1 MNRPRALFSSFRRL
15 MDSESWAMVA
25 RALVFAAASGA
36 LTGLA
41 LLALLPAS
49 AALASGGAGRWLVV
63 LACVGAAAAILEFM
77 QIRTGYRGALGFMR
91 TLHHAVGDKIATLP
105 LGWFKADTAGRLSR
119 LASQELVNLAEA
131 TGHFLYSMFSNA
143 ASVVVIW
150 IGAWFWDWRLG
161 LLMTFAAPLLALFM
175 NAARRLTAR
184 GHALTEPT
192 EEELASRIVEF
203 SRCQGALRSC
213 NAASAGLE
221 NAFLTNAKAG
231 RSAMLW
237 SSLGLLMS
245 GTLTQIIVTSMVC
258 LVGLLAVG
266 GEFQPLEAIAA
277 IGMCLRFTTMLDA
290 VSNGLFGLEE
300 RRQSLIGIDEV
311 MDAPSQAVPEVSKK
325 QTDPGAVALRD
336 VDFAYESE
344 HPVLRGV
351 SFEVPARSM
360 CAIVGPSG
368 SGKTTIARLISR
380 FYDVDAGSVAVGGA
394 DVREL
399 TTEDLMAQLSMVF
412 QDVYLFDDTLE
423 ANIRIGSPGADDAEL
438 RRAADLAGVT
448 EIVRRLPEGWSSRV
462 GEGGRGLSGGERQ
475 RVSVARALLKR
486 APIVLFDE
494 ATSAL
499 DAENEA
505 HIVEAME
512 ELRRHSTLLVIAH
525 KLETIL
531 AADKVIVLNSRGEV
545 AQEGTHEQLIAVPGT
560 YADFWA
566 QRESAAGWRL
576 VRHTPARQRARS
588 SYPSRP

>member
-119 LASQELVNLAEA
+119 LSSQELVNLAEA
-131 TGHFLYSMFSNA
+131 TGHFLYSMVSNA

-221 NAFLTNAKAG
+221 NAFSTNAKAG

-245 GTLTQIIVTSMVC
+245 GTLTQIIVTSMVY

-368 SGKTTIARLISR
+368 SGKTTIARLVSR

-462 GEGGRGLSGGERQ
+462 GEGGRSLSGGERQ

-486 APIVLFDE
+486 APIVLFD
-494 ATSAL
+494 
-499 DAENEA
+499 
-505 HIVEAME
+505 EAME

-576 VRHTPARQRARS
+576 V
-588 SYPSRP
+588 

>member
-1 MNRPRALFSSFRRL
+1 M
-15 MDSESWAMVA
+15 
-25 RALVFAAASGA
+25 
-36 LTGLA
+36 
-41 LLALLPAS
+41 
-49 AALASGGAGRWLVV
+49 
-63 LACVGAAAAILEFM
+63 
-77 QIRTGYRGALGFMR
+77 
-91 TLHHAVGDKIATLP
+91 GDKIATLP

-119 LASQELVNLAEA
+119 LSSQELVNLAEA

-143 ASVVVIW
+143 ASVLVIW

-221 NAFLTNAKAG
+221 NAFSTNAKAG

-245 GTLTQIIVTSMVC
+245 GTLTQIIVTSMVY

-290 VSNGLFGLEE
+290 VSNALFGLEE

-311 MDAPSQAVPEVSKK
+311 MDAPSQAVPEVSRK

-368 SGKTTIARLISR
+368 SGKTTIARLVSR

-423 ANIRIGSPGADDAEL
+423 ANIRIGSPRGDDAEL

-462 GEGGRGLSGGERQ
+462 GEGGRSLSGGERQ

-576 VRHTPARQRARS
+576 V
-588 SYPSRP
+588 